1 MRKQSWVLVVLFSFF
16 SLQSFTQT
24 ARIDSIKF
32 FTDDKPIEMT
42 LNTDY
47 KKLLA
52 EKLKMAPQPATITLN
67 FPDGSTY
74 TGSADINARGI
85 TRKES
90 CTVPPIMINFK
101 NSSSDQMKSLHK
113 LKMVCGCAS
122 KESDEQLTLKEFIT
136 YKIYNLLT
144 DMSFRVRLVH
154 VTYNDTK
161 GKAKT
166 YTQYGFLIEDVDAM
180 AKRNKCKETQKI
192 AFATESTQR
201 DQMTLVAL
209 FEYMVGNTDWSVPN
223 YHNIKLMTSREAPNS
238 LPYVIPYDFDYAG
251 LVNAYY
257 AVPAEELQLTS
268 VTERAYRG
276 FARSMEELEATI
288 KIFNDKRESIKNLVM
303 NFEPLSSRSKKETM
317 EYIDEFYK
325 IINNKNTVESEFI
338 RGART
343 Q

>member
-1 MRKQSWVLVVLFSFF
+1 MRKLSWLLYAFFAICSLPAFSQS
-16 SLQSFTQT
+16 
-24 ARIDSIKF
+24 ARIDSVKF

-42 LNTDY
+42 LTTDY
-47 KKLLA
+47 RKLLA
-52 EKLKMAPQPATITLN
+52 DKLKMAVQPATVTFR
-67 FPDGSTY
+67 FPDSSSY
-74 TGSADINARGI
+74 TGTVDINARGK

-90 CTVPPIMINFK
+90 CTVPPILINFK
-101 NSSSDQMKSLHK
+101 KSSSDAMRSLHK
-113 LKMVCGCAS
+113 LKMVCACANS
-122 KESDEQLTLKEFIT
+122 ANDEQLALKEFLT

-154 VTYNDTK
+154 VTYEESK

-166 YTQYGFLIEDVDAM
+166 YSQYGFLIEDVNAM

-209 FEYMVGNTDWSVPN
+209 FEYMIGNTDWSVPN
-223 YHNIKLMTSREAPNS
+223 YHNIKLMTSKAEPNS

-257 AVPAEELQLTS
+257 AVPAEELQLGS
-268 VTERAYRG
+268 VTQRAYRG
-276 FARSMEELEATI
+276 FARSMDELQQTI
-288 KIFNDKRESIKNLVM
+288 KLFNDQKANITNLIM
-303 NFEPLSSRSKKETM
+303 NFEPLTSRTKKEM
-317 EYIDEFYK
+317 IAYIEGFYK
-325 IINNKNTVESEFI
+325 IINNKSSVETEFI
-338 RGART
+338 KGART

>member
-1 MRKQSWVLVVLFSFF
+1 MRKLSWLLYAFF
-16 SLQSFTQT
+16 AICSLQAFSQT
-24 ARIDSIKF
+24 ARIDSVKI

-42 LNTDY
+42 LTTDY

-52 EKLKMAPQPATITLN
+52 DKLKMTVQPATVTFR
-67 FPDGSTY
+67 FPDSSTY
-74 TGSADINARGI
+74 TGSVDINARGI

-90 CTVPPIMINFK
+90 CTVPPILLNFK
-101 NSSSDQMKSLHK
+101 NSSSDAMRSLHK
-113 LKMVCGCAS
+113 VKMVCGCAS
-122 KESDEQLTLKEFIT
+122 GSSDEQLALKEFLT

-154 VTYNDTK
+154 VTYEDSK

-166 YTQYGFLIEDVDAM
+166 YSQYGFLIEDVDAM
-180 AKRNKCKETQKI
+180 AKRNKCKETEKI

-209 FEYMVGNTDWSVPN
+209 FQYMIGNTDWSVPN
-223 YHNIKLMTSREAPNS
+223 YHNIKLMTLKAEPNS

-257 AVPAEELQLTS
+257 AVPAEELQLSS

-276 FARSMEELEATI
+276 FARSMEELQETI
-288 KIFNDKRESIKNLVM
+288 KLFNDQKENINNLIT
-303 NFEPLSSRSKKETM
+303 NFEPLTSRSKKEMTAYL
-317 EYIDEFYK
+317 EEFYK
-325 IINNKNTVESEFI
+325 IINSKSSVETEFI
-338 RGART
+338 KRARSE
-343 Q
+343 

>member
-1 MRKQSWVLVVLFSFF
+1 MRKLSWLLLAFLVISFLRVN
-16 SLQSFTQT
+16 SQT
-24 ARIDSIKF
+24 TRIDSIKF

-52 EKLKMAPQPATITLN
+52 EKMKMAPQPATITFN

-74 TGSADINARGI
+74 TGSADINARGL

-90 CTVPPIMINFK
+90 CTVPPILLNFK
-101 NSSSDQMKSLHK
+101 NSSTDAMKSLHK
-113 LKMVCGCAS
+113 VKMVCGCAS
-122 KESDEQLTLKEFIT
+122 SSSDEQLALKEFIT

-154 VTYNDTK
+154 VTYDDSK
-161 GKAKT
+161 GKAKK
-166 YTQYGFLIEDVDAM
+166 YTQYGFLIEDVDRM
-180 AKRNKCKETQKI
+180 AKRNKCRETKKI

-223 YHNIKLMTSREAPNS
+223 YHNIKLMTSKDAPNS

-276 FARSMEELEATI
+276 FPRTMEELEATI
-288 KIFNDKRESIKNLVM
+288 KIFNDQRENIKNLVM
-303 NFEPLSSRSKKETM
+303 NFEPRVPGLRKKQW
-317 EYIDEFYK
+317 
-325 IINNKNTVESEFI
+325 NT
-338 RGART
+338 
-343 Q
+343 